1 VSRPTNLSKYEEAE
15 AWMTETFGARMKDYI
30 RAQQAN
36 PVSVAVVD
44 VDRVLKLSG
53 ARQLLLQWRAEDAKS
68 TAGRPAIHSADAALA
83 LILLQISLNRPTLI
97 KQLRRTFLELSPR
110 QRSAIGLTHH
120 DGRDEC
126 MYDRIWAA
134 IQRLIKLVDEFPGRK
149 DKVLT
154 EVEFVANLALR
165 SPEKCRENRERM
177 FVLGNALVEGSRK
190 LLPRELRDRSEGNF
204 AIDATFVALGGKAG
218 NPSST
223 NLEGGRWSINSDGGF
238 YRRDG
243 DHGAVTYADA
253 KVLNKANPGEKV
265 KGTKRAKSLWGV
277 EIEIARMTKNHLDTA
292 ARFPLLTTA
301 LSYHIPGKIV
311 GEGLRM
317 VESLNERGHK
327 INLIIVDRAYSN
339 GKYSEY
345 AVPVR
350 LLGGKNVF
358 DYKIIELG
366 KQGFDPRGFVLVSGS
381 WFLDTLPQVLIDAD
395 RVFVT
400 AQNLWKA
407 IDTPTKAD
415 TLVFKRATSL
425 YQQQLERRAKSRLLA
440 KGHMDQDWTRRYLIP
455 IDSPDYAKWK
465 AKPKSHQGK
474 TVMMKRPVG
483 KEADEANAGGLKHE
497 QYFHYG
503 TEEWRTA
510 YGMRNV
516 VESAN
521 RNLKR
526 TQFENIA
533 DPDLRAIHGNTFTY
547 IVVALAAVVENMRQI
562 LTFYKGELA
571 VFTMTAKN
579 NDIARTFWQSDGPA
593 PSDDETNQP
602 PG

>member
-1 VSRPTNLSKYEEAE
+1 MSRPTKLSKYEEAE
-15 AWMTETFGARMKDYI
+15 AWMTETFGARMKDYLQS
-30 RAQQAN
+30 RQAN

-44 VDRVLKLSG
+44 VDRVFKLSG
-53 ARQLLLQWRAEDAKS
+53 ARQLLLRWRAEDAKS

-97 KQLRRTFLELSPR
+97 KQLGRTFLELSPR
-110 QRSAIGLTHH
+110 QRSAIGLGHH
-120 DGRDEC
+120 DRLDERV
-126 MYDRIWAA
+126 YDRIWAA
-134 IQRLIKLVDEFPGRK
+134 IQRLITLVDEFPGRK

-154 EVEFVANLALR
+154 EAEFVVNLKLR
-165 SPEKCRENRERM
+165 NPEKCRENRRRM
-177 FVLGNALVEGSRK
+177 FILGNALMEGSRK
-190 LLPRELRDRSEGNF
+190 LLPQELRERSEGNF
-204 AIDATFVALGGKAG
+204 AIDATFAALGGKAG
-218 NPSST
+218 NPSSK
-223 NLEGGRWSINSDGGF
+223 NLEGGRWSINSDGGY

-253 KVLNKANPGEKV
+253 KELNKTNPGEKV
-265 KGTKRAKSLWGV
+265 KGTKKDKSIWGV

-301 LSYHIPGKIV
+301 LSYHIPGEIV

-339 GKYSEY
+339 GKYAEY

-358 DYKIIELG
+358 DYKIDQLG
-366 KQGFDPRGFVLVSGS
+366 KQGYDPRGFILVSGS

-400 AQNLWKA
+400 AKNNWKA
-407 IDTPTKAD
+407 IKTRTTAD
-415 TLVFKRATSL
+415 DLVFEYATNL
-425 YQQQLERRAKSRLLA
+425 YRQQLARRAKSRLLA
-440 KGHMDQDWTRRYLIP
+440 KGRMEQDWTRRYLIP
-455 IDSPDYAKWK
+455 IDSPDYTKWA
-465 AKPKSHQGK
+465 AKPLSHQGS
-474 TVMMKRPVG
+474 TVTMKRPIG
-483 KEADEANAGGLKHE
+483 QDADKPNAGGLKHE

-503 TEEWRTA
+503 TDEWRTA
-510 YGMRNV
+510 YAMRNV

-533 DPDLRAIHGNTFTY
+533 DPDLRAVHGNTFTY

-571 VFTMTAKN
+571 IFTMTAKN
-579 NDIARTFWQSDGPA
+579 NDIARTYWQSEGPA
-593 PSDDETNQP
+593 PHSDETIQP

>member
-1 VSRPTNLSKYEEAE
+1 VSRPTNLSKYEETE
-15 AWMTETFGARMKDYI
+15 AWMTETFGARMKDYLQS
-30 RAQQAN
+30 RQTN
-36 PVSVAVVD
+36 PISVAVVD
-44 VDRVLKLSG
+44 VDRVFKLSG
-53 ARQLLLQWRAEDAKS
+53 ARQLLLQWRTEDAKS

-97 KQLRRTFLELSPR
+97 KQLGRTFLELSPR
-110 QRSAIGLTHH
+110 QRAVIGLGHH
-120 DGRDEC
+120 DRLDERV
-126 MYDRIWAA
+126 YDRLWAA
-134 IQRLIKLVDEFPGRK
+134 IQRLISLVDEFPGPK
-149 DKVLT
+149 HKVLT
-154 EVEFVANLALR
+154 EAEYVEVLERR

-177 FVLGNALVEGSRK
+177 FILGNALVEGSRK
-190 LLPRELRDRSEGNF
+190 LLPRELRERSEGNF

-218 NPSST
+218 NPSSK
-223 NLEGGRWSINSDGGF
+223 NLEGARWSINSDGGF

-253 KVLNKANPGEKV
+253 KVLNKTNSGDKIL
-265 KGTKRAKSLWGV
+265 GTKRAKSIWGV
-277 EIEIARMTKNHLDTA
+277 EIEIARMTKNHLDET

-301 LSYHIPGKIV
+301 LSYHVPGEII

-317 VESLNERGHK
+317 VASLHERGHK

-339 GKYSEY
+339 GKYAEY

-358 DYKIIELG
+358 DYKIDQLG
-366 KQGFDPRGFVLVSGS
+366 KQGYDPRGFILVSGS

-400 AQNLWKA
+400 AKNNWKA
-407 IDTPTKAD
+407 IKTRTTAD
-415 TLVFKRATSL
+415 DLVFEYATNT
-425 YQQQLERRAKSRLLA
+425 YRQQLARRAKSRLLA
-440 KGHMDQDWTRRYLIP
+440 KGRMEQDWTRRYLIP
-455 IDSPDYAKWK
+455 IDSPDYAKWA
-465 AKPKSHQGK
+465 AKPLSHQGS
-474 TVMMKRPVG
+474 TVTMKRPI
-483 KEADEANAGGLKHE
+483 KKDADKPNAGGLKHE

-510 YGMRNV
+510 YAMRNV

-533 DPDLRAIHGNTFTY
+533 DPDIRAVHGNTFTY

-562 LTFYKGELA
+562 LTFYKSELA
-571 VFTMTAKN
+571 IFTMTAKN
-579 NDIARTFWQSDGPA
+579 NDTARTYWQSDGPA
-593 PSDDETNQP
+593 TNNDETTQP

>member
-1 VSRPTNLSKYEEAE
+1 
-15 AWMTETFGARMKDYI
+15 MKDYL
-30 RAQQAN
+30 RSRQAA

-44 VDRVLKLSG
+44 VDRVFKLSG
-53 ARQLLLQWRAEDAKS
+53 ARQLLRRWRAENAKS

-97 KQLRRTFLELSPR
+97 KQLGRTFLELSPR
-110 QRSAIGLTHH
+110 QRAVIGLGHH
-120 DGRDEC
+120 DRLDERV
-126 MYDRIWAA
+126 YDRVWAA
-134 IQRLIKLVDEFPGRK
+134 IQRLINLVDEFPGRK
-149 DKVLT
+149 DKILT
-154 EVEFVANLALR
+154 EEEFVVNLERR
-165 SPEKCRENRERM
+165 SPEKCQENRGRM
-177 FVLGNALVEGSRK
+177 FVLGNALMEGSRK

-204 AIDATFVALGGKAG
+204 AIDATLVALGGKAG
-218 NPSST
+218 NPSSK
-223 NLEGGRWSINSDGGF
+223 NLEGGRWSINSDGGY

-253 KVLNKANPGEKV
+253 KVLNKTNPGAKV
-265 KGTKRAKSLWGV
+265 QGTKRTKSIWGV
-277 EIEIARMTKNHLDTA
+277 EIEIARMTKNHLETTA
-292 ARFPLLTTA
+292 SFPLLTTA
-301 LSYHIPGKIV
+301 LSYHIPGEII

-327 INLIIVDRAYSN
+327 INLVIVDRAYSN
-339 GKYSEY
+339 GKYAEY

-358 DYKIIELG
+358 DYKIDQLG
-366 KQGFDPRGFVLVSGS
+366 KQAFDPRGFILVSGS

-400 AQNLWKA
+400 AKNNWKA
-407 IDTPTKAD
+407 IKTRTTAD
-415 TLVFKRATSL
+415 DLVFEHATNL
-425 YQQQLERRAKSRLLA
+425 YRQQLARRAMSRLLA
-440 KGHMDQDWTRRYLIP
+440 KGHMEQDWTRRYLIP
-455 IDSPDYAKWK
+455 IDSPDYAKWR
-465 AKPKSHQGK
+465 AKPGSHQGK
-474 TVMMKRPVG
+474 TVTMKRPVG
-483 KEADEANAGGLKHE
+483 NDADHPNAGGLKHE

-510 YGMRNV
+510 YAMRNV

-526 TQFENIA
+526 SQFENIA
-533 DPDLRAIHGNTFTY
+533 DPDLRAVHGNTFTY

-562 LTFYKGELA
+562 LTFYKSELA
-571 VFTMTAKN
+571 IAIMTAKN
-579 NDIARTFWQSDGPA
+579 NDMARTYWQSEGPA
-593 PSDDETNQP
+593 TTNDETIQP